1 MFDKIQSV
9 MIKTNHVLPNASI
22 YFTVM
27 EESTVKTYVWR
38 SLSLAIGLTALC
50 ATVVSSAEVEKFF
63 DRAGNLVIQEKVE
76 KYKRRADEGTTYPVP
91 PPPFSEDIFP
101 CSDCHADMEPNPNR
115 RELVDMH
122 EDMVLDHAE
131 GQRWCLDCHNL
142 NDRDSLHL
150 VSGEVIPFTESY
162 RLCGQCH
169 GDKLRDWKVGVHGK
183 RTGYWNG
190 EKQYLLCAHCHN
202 PHSPSFKPL
211 QPMPPPIRPENLNR
225 QGAQALPA
233 HH

>member
-1 MFDKIQSV
+1 
-9 MIKTNHVLPNASI
+9 VL
-22 YFTVM
+22 
-27 EESTVKTYVWR
+27 
-38 SLSLAIGLTALC
+38 ALC
-50 ATVVSSAEVEKFF
+50 ASIVSAAQVEKFF
-63 DRAGNLVIQEKVE
+63 DRQGNLVVQEKVE
-76 KYKRRADEGTTYPVP
+76 EYKRRVDEGATYPVA

-101 CSDCHADMEPNPNR
+101 CSDCHADMEPNPER
-115 RELVDMH
+115 REMVDMH
-122 EDMVLDHAE
+122 DDIILDHAE

-142 NDRDSLHL
+142 DNRDTLRL

-169 GDKLRDWKVGVHGK
+169 GDKFRDWKVGIHGK

-202 PHSPSFKPL
+202 PHSPSFKAMK
-211 QPMPPPIRPENLNR
+211 PMPPPVRPENLDR
-225 QGAQALPA
+225 QGAPEATA

>member
-1 MFDKIQSV
+1 MKIY
-9 MIKTNHVLPNASI
+9 A
-22 YFTVM
+22 
-27 EESTVKTYVWR
+27 WR
-38 SLSLAIGLTALC
+38 LLSLAIGLLAMS
-50 ATVVSSAEVEKFF
+50 ATLASAAEVEKFF
-63 DRAGNLVIQEKVE
+63 DRSGSLVVQEKVE
-76 KYKRRADEGTTYPVP
+76 KYKRRTTEGTTYPVP

-101 CSDCHADMEPNPNR
+101 CSDCHADMEPNPER

-122 EDMVLDHAE
+122 EDIILDHAE

-142 NDRDSLHL
+142 TDRDTLRL
-150 VSGEVIPFTESY
+150 VSGEVIQFTESY

-169 GDKLRDWKVGVHGK
+169 GVKFRDWKVGIHGK

-211 QPMPPPIRPENLNR
+211 KPMPPPVRPENLDR
-225 QGAQALPA
+225 QGAPPSAV
-233 HH
+233 H

>member
-1 MFDKIQSV
+1 M
-9 MIKTNHVLPNASI
+9 
-22 YFTVM
+22 
-27 EESTVKTYVWR
+27 KTYVWQ
-38 SLSLAIGLTALC
+38 SLSLAIGLMALG
-50 ATVVSSAEVEKFF
+50 ATVVSAAQVEKFF
-63 DRAGNLVIQEKVE
+63 DRSGNLVVQEQVE
-76 KYKRRADEGTTYPVP
+76 QYKRRSTAGPPSPVP

-101 CSDCHADMEPNPNR
+101 CSDCHADMEPNPER

-122 EDMVLDHAE
+122 EDIILDHAE

-142 NDRDSLHL
+142 NDRDSLRL

-202 PHSPSFKPL
+202 PHSPSFKTL
-211 QPMPPPIRPENLNR
+211 QPMPPPIRPENLDR
-225 QGAQALPA
+225 QGAPSSPA

>member
-1 MFDKIQSV
+1 MKIC
-9 MIKTNHVLPNASI
+9 
-22 YFTVM
+22 
-27 EESTVKTYVWR
+27 VWR
-38 SLSLAIGLTALC
+38 SLSLAIGLMALS
-50 ATVVSSAEVEKFF
+50 ATVVTAANVEKFF
-63 DRAGNLVIQEKVE
+63 DRSGNLVVQEKVE
-76 KYKRRADEGTTYPVP
+76 KYKRHADESKTYPVP

-101 CSDCHADMEPNPNR
+101 CSDCHADMEPNPER

-122 EDMVLDHAE
+122 EDIILDHAE

-142 NDRDSLHL
+142 NDRDSLRL

-211 QPMPPPIRPENLNR
+211 QPMPPPIRPENLDR
-225 QGAQALPA
+225 QGAPSSPA

>member
-1 MFDKIQSV
+1 M
-9 MIKTNHVLPNASI
+9 KTHLRRTITFAICVL
-22 YFTVM
+22 
-27 EESTVKTYVWR
+27 
-38 SLSLAIGLTALC
+38 ALC
-50 ATVVSSAEVEKFF
+50 ANVVSAAKVEKFF
-63 DRAGNLVIQEKVE
+63 DRAGNLIVQEKVE
-76 KYKRRADEGTTYPVP
+76 KYKRRADEGETYPVP

-101 CSDCHADMEPNPNR
+101 CSECHAEMEPNPER

-122 EDMVLDHAE
+122 DDIILDHAE

-142 NDRDSLHL
+142 NDRDTLRL

-169 GDKLRDWKVGVHGK
+169 GDKFRDWKVGIHGK

-202 PHSPSFKPL
+202 PHSPRFKPL
-211 QPMPPPIRPENLNR
+211 KPMPTPVRPENLNR
-225 QGAQALPA
+225 QGALEDAG

>member
-1 MFDKIQSV
+1 MKI
-9 MIKTNHVLPNASI
+9 N
-22 YFTVM
+22 
-27 EESTVKTYVWR
+27 VWR
-38 SLSLAIGLTALC
+38 SLSLAICLMAFS
-50 ATVVSSAEVEKFF
+50 ATLVSAAEVEKFF
-63 DRAGNLVIQEKVE
+63 DRQGNLVIQEKIA
-76 KYKRRADEGTTYPVP
+76 KYKRRADEGATYPVP

-101 CSDCHADMEPNPNR
+101 CSDCHADMEPNPER

-122 EDMVLDHAE
+122 EDIVLDHAE

-142 NDRDSLHL
+142 NDRDTLHL
-150 VSGEVIPFTESY
+150 VSGEIIPFTESY

-169 GDKLRDWKVGVHGK
+169 GDKFRDWKVGIHGK
-183 RTGYWNG
+183 RTGNWNG

-225 QGAQALPA
+225 QGAPVSPI

>member
-1 MFDKIQSV
+1 MKI
-9 MIKTNHVLPNASI
+9 
-22 YFTVM
+22 
-27 EESTVKTYVWR
+27 YVWR
-38 SLSLAIGLTALC
+38 SLVLAIVLTAC
-50 ATVVSSAEVEKFF
+50 SVTTVAAAEVEKFF
-63 DRAGNLVIQEKVE
+63 DRAGNLVVQEKVE
-76 KYKRRADEGTTYPVP
+76 KYKRRTDEGITYPVP

-101 CSDCHADMEPNPNR
+101 CSDCHADMEPNPQR

-122 EDMVLDHAE
+122 DDIVLDHAE

-142 NDRDSLHL
+142 NDRDNLRL
-150 VSGEVIPFTESY
+150 VSGEVLPFTESY

-190 EKQYLLCAHCHN
+190 EKEYLLCAHCHN
-202 PHSPSFKPL
+202 PHSPSFKPM
-211 QPMPPPIRPENLNR
+211 QPMPPPIRPENLDR
-225 QGAQALPA
+225 QDAPTAPA

>member
-1 MFDKIQSV
+1 MRTI
-9 MIKTNHVLPNASI
+9 IKYDFLILIILVILLI
-22 YFTVM
+22 TVPQGVSGQ
-27 EESTVKTYVWR
+27 EST
-38 SLSLAIGLTALC
+38 
-50 ATVVSSAEVEKFF
+50 EKSE
-63 DRAGNLVIQEKVE
+63 LIQ
-76 KYKRRADEGTTYPVP
+76 VP

-101 CSDCHADMEPNPNR
+101 CTECHGDMEPNPER

-122 EDMVLDHAE
+122 EDIILDHAE

-142 NDRDSLHL
+142 NDRDTLRL

-169 GDKLRDWKVGVHGK
+169 GDKFRDWKVGIHGK
-183 RTGYWNG
+183 RTGFWNG

-211 QPMPPPIRPENLNR
+211 QPMPPPVRPENLNR
-225 QGAQALPA
+225 QGASASPV

>member
-1 MFDKIQSV
+1 MSSHSKLITLIAVILAVSFLSSGSNAISSD
-9 MIKTNHVLPNASI
+9 LPKPPKANVASETPENYETPK
-22 YFTVM
+22 YF
-27 EESTVKTYVWR
+27 
-38 SLSLAIGLTALC
+38 
-50 ATVVSSAEVEKFF
+50 
-63 DRAGNLVIQEKVE
+63 
-76 KYKRRADEGTTYPVP
+76 VP

-101 CSDCHADMEPNPNR
+101 CSDCHADMEPNPER

-122 EDMVLDHAE
+122 EDIVLDHAE

-142 NDRDSLHL
+142 SDRDTLRL

-169 GDKLRDWKVGVHGK
+169 GDKFRDWKVGIHGK
-183 RTGYWNG
+183 RTGFWNG

-211 QPMPPPIRPENLNR
+211 QPMPPPVRPENLNR
-225 QGAQALPA
+225 QGASASPV

>member
-1 MFDKIQSV
+1 M
-9 MIKTNHVLPNASI
+9 
-22 YFTVM
+22 
-27 EESTVKTYVWR
+27 KTYVWQ
-38 SLSLAIGLTALC
+38 SLSLAIGLMALG
-50 ATVVSSAEVEKFF
+50 ATVVSAAQVEKCF
-63 DRAGNLVIQEKVE
+63 DRSGNLVVQEKVE
-76 KYKRRADEGTTYPVP
+76 KYKRRSAEGTTYPVP

-101 CSDCHADMEPNPNR
+101 CSDCHADMEPNPER

-122 EDMVLDHAE
+122 EDIILDHAE

-142 NDRDSLHL
+142 NDRDSLRL

-202 PHSPSFKPL
+202 PHSPSFKTL
-211 QPMPPPIRPENLNR
+211 QPMPPPIRPENLDR
-225 QGAQALPA
+225 QGAPSSPA

>member
-1 MFDKIQSV
+1 M
-9 MIKTNHVLPNASI
+9 
-22 YFTVM
+22 
-27 EESTVKTYVWR
+27 KTYVWQ
-38 SLSLAIGLTALC
+38 SLSLAIGLMALG
-50 ATVVSSAEVEKFF
+50 ATVVSAAQVEKFF
-63 DRAGNLVIQEKVE
+63 DRSGNLVVQEKVE
-76 KYKRRADEGTTYPVP
+76 KYKRRTDEGTTYPVP

-101 CSDCHADMEPNPNR
+101 CSDCHADMEPNPER

-122 EDMVLDHAE
+122 EDIILDHAE

-142 NDRDSLHL
+142 NDRDSLRL

-211 QPMPPPIRPENLNR
+211 QPMPPPIRPENLDR
-225 QGAQALPA
+225 QGAPSSPA

>member
-1 MFDKIQSV
+1 M
-9 MIKTNHVLPNASI
+9 L
-22 YFTVM
+22 
-27 EESTVKTYVWR
+27 
-38 SLSLAIGLTALC
+38 ALC
-50 ATVVSSAEVEKFF
+50 ATVVSAAQVEKFF
-63 DRAGNLVIQEKVE
+63 DRQGNLVVQEKTE
-76 KYKRRADEGTTYPVP
+76 KYKRRADEGETYPVP

-101 CSDCHADMEPNPNR
+101 CSDCHAEMEPNPER

-122 EDMVLDHAE
+122 DDIILDHAE

-142 NDRDSLHL
+142 NDRDTLRL

-169 GDKLRDWKVGVHGK
+169 GDKFRDWKVGIHGK

-211 QPMPPPIRPENLNR
+211 KPMPPPVRPENLNR
-225 QGAQALPA
+225 QGALEATE

>member
-1 MFDKIQSV
+1 
-9 MIKTNHVLPNASI
+9 
-22 YFTVM
+22 
-27 EESTVKTYVWR
+27 VKTHLWR
-38 SLSLAIGLTALC
+38 TLTFAICTLALC
-50 ATVVSSAEVEKFF
+50 ATVVSAAKVEKFF
-63 DRAGNLVIQEKVE
+63 DRAGNLVVQEKVE
-76 KYKRRADEGTTYPVP
+76 EYKRRADEGETYPVP

-101 CSDCHADMEPNPNR
+101 CSDCHAEIEPNPER

-122 EDMVLDHAE
+122 DDIILDHAE

-142 NDRDSLHL
+142 NDRDTLRL

-169 GDKLRDWKVGVHGK
+169 GDKFRDWKVGIHGK

-202 PHSPSFKPL
+202 PHSPRFKPL
-211 QPMPPPIRPENLNR
+211 KPMPPPVRPENLNR
-225 QGAQALPA
+225 QGALEDAG